1 MCVCCVSVLCVLSC
15 EHSVCVVVNV
25 LYMLFCESCVC
36 VCRCVRDLCV
46 MCHVVIF
53 SRGKQPVVVMATW
66 SVPARGGQILLG
78 WGGMGIVVMWCVT
91 KN

>member
-36 VCRCVRDLCV
+36 VSLCERSV
-46 MCHVVIF
+46 CHVSCCHIQ
-53 SRGKQPVVVMATW
+53 SREAACGCYGNMVRPST
-66 SVPARGGQILLG
+66 GGQILLG